1 MFLWFSTQFLCSK
14 HTLTR
19 TAHQHTYTAIR
30 ICVAWLAVDMLI
42 VLHFNRHQR
51 RRRRWWWRWCTRGP
65 KKTKPINENVL
76 KCCVYAGVT
85 VLCNE
90 LKRIDTAKATTTT
103 KRKQT
108 IHENNNNALVNHHRS
123 KYIHTTRYYIIKWSE
138 MKWNDLCWTCTH
150 LFFAVPSV
158 VFVCSFFVWFFA
170 TVSWIRAYATRT
182 SNTMKTRVSAFSAF
196 MWICEKY
203 IWLN

>member
-90 LKRIDTAKATTTT
+90 LKLIDTAKATTTT
-103 KRKQT
+103 IRKQT

-150 LFFAVPSV
+150 LFSLFHLL
-158 VFVCSFFVWFFA
+158 CSFVRSLCDFSPQCHGFA
-170 TVSWIRAYATRT
+170 HMPLEHPTQWRRACLRFQLLCG
-182 SNTMKTRVSAFSAF
+182 SAKS
-196 MWICEKY
+196 ISG
-203 IWLN
+203 